1 MAGCADMLASRGMGV
16 IAKSKMPSGV
26 RKSRFASG
34 GKLPAAF
41 IDGDEF
47 VMAAKRYGLNDL
59 DESVL
64 NKIVNL
70 VNQGE
75 TVDSAAKKVAG
86 KK

>member
-1 MAGCADMLASRGMGV
+1 
-16 IAKSKMPSGV
+16 MPSLNCIC
-26 RKSRFASG
+26 S
-34 GKLPAAF
+34 AF
-41 IDGDEF
+41 VLDGDEF
-47 VMAAKRYGLNDL
+47 VMAAKRYGLDDL

>member
-1 MAGCADMLASRGMGV
+1 MMASRGMGV
-16 IAKSKMPSGV
+16 IAKSKMPSGM

-34 GKLPAAF
+34 GKLPAAY
-41 IDGDEF
+41 IDGDKF
-47 VMAAKRYGLNDL
+47 VMAAKRYGLDDL

-75 TVDSAAKKVAG
+75 TVDSAAKKVAD

>member
-1 MAGCADMLASRGMGV
+1 MAESADMLASRGMGI

-59 DESVL
+59 DEAVL

>member
-1 MAGCADMLASRGMGV
+1 MMPSRGMGA
-16 IAKSKMPSGV
+16 IAKSKMPSGMKKL
-26 RKSRFASG
+26 RYSEG

-41 IDGDEF
+41 IDGNDF

-59 DESVL
+59 DERIL

-86 KK
+86 KE

>member
-1 MAGCADMLASRGMGV
+1 MGA

-59 DESVL
+59 DEAVL